1 VITEIYI
8 DNFRCFTNFRIKPGG
23 LQLWLGDNGSGK
35 TSVMDALRRLQ
46 RLMRGE
52 HVADIF
58 QRNSLTSWDLRK
70 EQTFGLSWIIDG
82 EAYQYTVTVEHA
94 DQEDKRRIKEE
105 KLLWKESPFYWF
117 DGQEAHLYRINRHNQ
132 GAEKGTAFPAKWDR
146 SMIPTIG
153 PREDN
158 TPLVQFRNAFEN
170 LLIIHPV
177 PIAIGD
183 IAAFESHALSQH
195 AENFAQWYRHLLQEN
210 PNIAYRAKQLL
221 EDVLPGFEQLS
232 LKESGDSRR
241 LTATFRIQETDRVFN
256 FKDLSDGQRQLIVLY
271 TVLEALRAGVFST
284 VLIDE
289 PDNFVSMREIQPW
302 LENLNEICDE
312 QGKQALIISHHPEII
327 NKMARGPELWFSRQ
341 RGAHIV
347 AGPFPQIAGLPPAE
361 VVARGWD
368 DE

>member
-1 VITEIYI
+1 MITEIYI
-8 DNFRCFTNFRIKPGG
+8 DNFRCFSNFRIKPGG
-23 LQLWLGDNGSGK
+23 FQLWLGDNGSGK

-46 RLMRGE
+46 RLVRGE

-58 QRNSLTSWDLRK
+58 QRNSLTTWDLRR
-70 EQTFGLSWIIDG
+70 EQTFGLSWVIDG
-82 EAYQYTVTVEHA
+82 DTYQYTVTVEHA
-94 DQEDKRRIKEE
+94 DREDKRRIKEE
-105 KLLWKESPFYWF
+105 KLLWKNSPFYWF
-117 DGQEAHLYRINRHNQ
+117 DGQEAHLYRINRKNQ
-132 GAEKGTAFPAKWDR
+132 AAEEGTAFPVKWDR

-158 TPLVQFRNAFEN
+158 TPLIQFRNAFDN

-177 PIAIGD
+177 PITIDD
-183 IAAFESHALSQH
+183 IAASESQALSTH

-210 PNIAYRAKQLL
+210 PNIVYRAKQLL

-232 LKESGDSRR
+232 LRESGDSRR

-256 FKDLSDGQRQLIVLY
+256 FKDISDGQRQLIVLY
-271 TVLEALRAGVFST
+271 TILEALRAGVFST

-302 LENLNEICDE
+302 LENLNDICDE
-312 QGKQALIISHHPEII
+312 PYKQALIISHHPEII

-341 RGAHIV
+341 GGAHVV
-347 AGPFPQIAGLPPAE
+347 AGPFPQVAGLPPAE
-361 VVARGWD
+361 VVARGWY